1 MKDAKLSRINNYY
14 KRYENM
20 ATPQSK
26 NQSFLT
32 GVNAEYIAHL
42 HTKYIQSPQTVDASW
57 REFFENLTDSDLDV
71 LREMHGASWTPQENR
86 VDARGFNATRVAEQ
100 AQSMA
105 MMPQMPSYFQIP
117 QQSQGSNQDSATLQQ
132 AVRDSIRAIQLIR
145 AYRVRGHLVADLDP
159 LGLRQHNIHPELDPG
174 HYGFTHKD
182 YDRMINLDGV
192 LGMEQANLHDILS
205 AVKQIYCGKIG
216 VEFMHMSSPDEKAW
230 IQQRIEEPLNQT
242 DFTPNGKRA
251 ILERLTAAET
261 FEQFLAKKY
270 PGTKKFGIDGGEVL
284 IPAIEQIMKKGGQL
298 GLKEMVI
305 GMAHRGRLNV
315 LANVMGKPFS
325 AIFAE
330 FLGVKTQPDDVLGS
344 GDVKYHLGT
353 SADRDFDGN
362 NIHLSLTA
370 NPSHLECVSPVCIG
384 KVRAKQYQ
392 RGDVDGTQVMPILL
406 HGDAAFAGQ
415 GIVAET
421 LMISELPGYSVGG
434 TMHIVINNQIGF
446 TTTPQYSRSGPYC
459 TDVAKLLSAPIFHV
473 NGDDAE
479 AVIHVARIATEFRQM
494 FKKDVVIDITCYRR
508 FGHNEGDEPSFT
520 QPVMYQAIRS
530 HKTTR
535 QIYADQLAD
544 EGVVKADE
552 AQAIN
557 DEMTRLLEESFE
569 AATNYKPNNAD
580 FLQGAWSSMKVAE
593 SDEKPRRGET
603 ALDEDTYQIV
613 AKGLTTIPED
623 FNIHSKLTR
632 FIDARK
638 EMFNSGEGFD
648 WATAEAMAFG
658 SLVQQKYGVRLSGQ
672 DCGRGT
678 FSQRHAK
685 MYDQT
690 DGHIYQPLQN
700 ISSDQAP
707 FEVHD
712 SPLSEF
718 AVLGFDY
725 GFSLAEPNWLTL
737 WEAQFGDFVNGAQ
750 TIIDQFISS
759 GETKWLRMSGLVMLL
774 PHGYEGQGPE
784 HSSAHPERFLSLSAE
799 DNWQI
804 VNATTPANYFHVLR
818 RQMVRNF
825 RKPLIMFTP
834 KSLLRHKL
842 CVSPKSMLTGNS
854 TFHRILW
861 DDAEIAGQLNKP
873 KDIKRVVLCTGKVYY
888 DLYQAREEQGIKDVV
903 ILRLEQLYPF
913 PTDALAEELAKY
925 PKAEI
930 VWCQEEPK
938 NSGYWEFVDRRIE
951 NALTVAKHKSSRPSY
966 IGRKPAA
973 SPATGNA
980 KEHKIQ
986 QDTLVNE
993 ALKVK

>member
-1 MKDAKLSRINNYY
+1 
-14 KRYENM
+14 M
-20 ATPQSK
+20 AQANSQN

-32 GVNAEYIAHL
+32 GANAEYIAHL
-42 HTKYIQSPQTVDASW
+42 FTQYQKSPMSVDRSW
-57 REFFENLTDSDLDV
+57 QEFFANLNDSDLDV
-71 LREMHGASWTPQENR
+71 LREMHGASWTPDENR
-86 VDARGFNATRVAEQ
+86 MDGRGFKAAETAQQ
-100 AQSMA
+100 AQSYSA
-105 MMPQMPSYFQIP
+105 PI
-117 QQSQGSNQDSATLQQ
+117 QQPIMVGDAGLQQ

-145 AYRVRGHLVADLDP
+145 AYRVRGHLIADLDP
-159 LGLRQHNIHPELDPG
+159 LDLREIKHHPELNPE
-174 HYGFTHKD
+174 HYGFTEKD
-182 YDRMINLDGV
+182 YNRQIQLDGV
-192 LGMEQANLHDILS
+192 LGMESANLHEILS
-205 AVKQIYCGKIG
+205 AVKQTYSGKIG
-216 VEFMHMSSPDEKAW
+216 VEFMHMSSPEEKAW
-230 IQQRIEEPLNQT
+230 IQQRIEEPRNQT
-242 DFTPNGKRA
+242 DFTEKGKIA
-251 ILERLTAAET
+251 ILERLTAAES

-270 PGTKKFGIDGGEVL
+270 PGTKKFGVDGGEVL

-305 GMAHRGRLNV
+305 GMAHRGRLNM
-315 LANVMGKPFS
+315 LANVMGKPFT

-330 FLGVKTQPDDVLGS
+330 FLGIKTQPDDVLGS

-353 SADRDFDGN
+353 SSDRDFDGN

-370 NPSHLECVSPVCIG
+370 NPSHLECVNPVCIG

-392 RGDVDGTQVMPILL
+392 RGDKDGTEVMPILL

-421 LMISELPGYSVGG
+421 LMISELDGYSVGG
-434 TMHIVINNQIGF
+434 TMHVVINNQIGF
-446 TTTPQYSRSGPYC
+446 TTMPQYSRSGPYC

-473 NGDDAE
+473 NGDDPE
-479 AVIHVARIATEFRQM
+479 AVIHVARIATEFRQK
-494 FKKDVVIDITCYRR
+494 FKKDVVIDIICYRR
-508 FGHNEGDEPSFT
+508 FGHNEGDEPAFT
-520 QPVMYQAIRS
+520 QPVMYQKIKEHPS
-530 HKTTR
+530 TR
-535 QIYADQLAD
+535 TLYAQQLAQ
-544 EGVVKADE
+544 EGIINDDDSKAIQDKATQTLDE
-552 AQAIN
+552 AFQAAN
-557 DEMTRLLEESFE
+557 
-569 AATNYKPNNAD
+569 NYKPNEAD
-580 FLQGAWSSMKVAE
+580 FLQGAWADMAVAE
-593 SDEKPRRGET
+593 DEEKPRRGDT
-603 ALDEDTYQIV
+603 AVDEKTYDLIG
-613 AKGLTTIPED
+613 KGLTTTPED
-623 FNIHSKLTR
+623 FNIHSKLKR
-632 FIDARK
+632 FLDARK
-638 EMFNSGEGFD
+638 AMFKDGKGFD
-648 WATAEAMAFG
+648 WATAEAMAFA
-658 SLVQQKYGVRLSGQ
+658 SLCHQGHGVRLSGQ

-700 ISSDQAP
+700 ISPDQAD

-718 AVLGFDY
+718 AVLGYEY
-725 GFSLAEPNWLTL
+725 GFSMAEPKWLTL

-759 GETKWLRMSGLVMLL
+759 GESKWLRMSGLVMLL

-784 HSSAHPERFLSLSAE
+784 HSSCHPERFLSLSAE

-842 CVSPKSMLTGNS
+842 CVSDKAMFTGES

-861 DDAEIAGQLNKP
+861 DDAEIAGNLIKP

-888 DLYQAREEQGIKDVV
+888 DLYQAREEKKIKDVV

-913 PTDALAEELAKY
+913 PMGALADELAKY
-925 PKAEI
+925 PNAD
-930 VWCQEEPK
+930 VAWCQEEPK
-938 NSGYWEFVDRRIE
+938 NTGYWEFVDRRIE
-951 NALTVAKHKSSRPSY
+951 GSLSIAKHKAGRPSY
-966 IGRKPAA
+966 VGRQSAA

-980 KEHKIQ
+980 GVHKAEQ
-986 QDTLVNE
+986 EKLVNE
-993 ALKVK
+993 ALRG